1 MGNINSQEA
10 VYREKRNALKK
21 LYNMDKSQLDQLIQR
36 IQYEREN
43 NQANQNN
50 ILTNIE
56 LQRIL
61 INELRN
67 YQSTLLGRVP
77 TGEYNKVDNFLT
89 TMSRDIST
97 YNPLFNTAPREE
109 LKPRMDNLNS
119 INQFQQQSAQAP
131 AQTQISNDP
140 RKFMNLNQNFTKQ
153 ELKDSYRKLS
163 LKYHP
168 DRQNGS
174 AELFDTLTN
183 HYTTLMEELLLGDQG
198 KQYTELRNDSNSFL
212 ERQER
217 NPLQN
222 KKLSGNFNINQFNEL
237 YSQNRMTRADDDGY
251 NDWLTSNE
259 NKSEEPIRD
268 MGLNDGNFNSRFEA
282 NVPVPKTELIV
293 YKNPEELFSGGSSC
307 EVLGETEIKNFSGE
321 TKSMKYT
328 DLREAHTKTRLVDPS
343 MMRKVNPR
351 SIGEAKSQRSRIEDY
366 TDNEWSELEKHRIQK
381 EQEENT
387 RVVNLKSRD
396 DESFQKYDRIHKLM
410 LDNVYR

>member
-21 LYNMDKSQLDQLIQR
+21 LYNMDKSQLDQLTQR

-89 TMSRDIST
+89 TMSRDINM
-97 YNPLFNTAPREE
+97 YNPLFNTVPREE
-109 LKPRMDNLNS
+109 LKPRINNLNS
-119 INQFQQQSAQAP
+119 VNQFQQQSPQP
-131 AQTQISNDP
+131 RSTNDP
-140 RKFMNLNQNFTKQ
+140 RKFLNLNQNFTKQ

-183 HYTTLMEELLLGDQG
+183 HYTTLMEELLLKDQG

-217 NPLQN
+217 NPLRN
-222 KKLSGNFNINQFNEL
+222 KKLTGNFNINQFNEL
-237 YSQNRMTRADDDGY
+237 YTQNRMTRADDDGY
-251 NDWLTSNE
+251 NDWLNSNE

-282 NVPVPKTELIV
+282 NVPVPKNELIV
-293 YKNPEELFSGGSSC
+293 YKNPEELFSGGTSC

-321 TKSMKYT
+321 TKSIKYT

-351 SIGEAKSQRSRIEDY
+351 SIGEAKAQRSRIEDY
-366 TDNEWSELEKHRIQK
+366 TENEWSELEKDRIQK
-381 EQEENT
+381 EQEEN
-387 RVVNLKSRD
+387 RRIINLKSRD

>member
-21 LYNMDKSQLDQLIQR
+21 LYNMDKSQLDQLTQR

-89 TMSRDIST
+89 TMSRDINM
-97 YNPLFNTAPREE
+97 YNPLFNTVPREE
-109 LKPRMDNLNS
+109 LKPRINNLNS
-119 INQFQQQSAQAP
+119 VNQFQQQSPQP
-131 AQTQISNDP
+131 RSTNDP
-140 RKFMNLNQNFTKQ
+140 RKFLNLNQNFTKQ

-183 HYTTLMEELLLGDQG
+183 HYTTLMEELLLKDQG

-217 NPLQN
+217 NPLRN
-222 KKLSGNFNINQFNEL
+222 KKLTGNFNINQFNEL
-237 YSQNRMTRADDDGY
+237 YTQNRMTRADDDGY

-282 NVPVPKTELIV
+282 NVPVPKNELIV
-293 YKNPEELFSGGSSC
+293 YKNPEELFSGGTSC

-321 TKSMKYT
+321 TKSIKYT

-351 SIGEAKSQRSRIEDY
+351 SIGEAKAQRSRIEDY
-366 TDNEWSELEKHRIQK
+366 TENEWSELEKDRIQK
-381 EQEENT
+381 EQEEN
-387 RVVNLKSRD
+387 RRIINLKSRD

>member
-21 LYNMDKSQLDQLIQR
+21 LYNMDKSQLDQLTQR

-89 TMSRDIST
+89 TMSRDINM
-97 YNPLFNTAPREE
+97 YNPLFNTASREE
-109 LKPRMDNLNS
+109 LKPRINNLNS
-119 INQFQQQSAQAP
+119 VNQFQQQSPQP
-131 AQTQISNDP
+131 RSTNDP
-140 RKFMNLNQNFTKQ
+140 RKFLNLNQNFTKQ

-183 HYTTLMEELLLGDQG
+183 HYTTLMEELLLKDQG

-217 NPLQN
+217 NPLRN
-222 KKLSGNFNINQFNEL
+222 KKLTGNFNINQFNEL
-237 YSQNRMTRADDDGY
+237 YTQNRMTRADDDGY
-251 NDWLTSNE
+251 NDWLNSNE

-282 NVPVPKTELIV
+282 NVPVPKNELIV
-293 YKNPEELFSGGSSC
+293 YKNPEELFSGGTSC

-321 TKSMKYT
+321 TKSIKYT

-351 SIGEAKSQRSRIEDY
+351 SIGEAKAQRSRIEDY
-366 TDNEWSELEKHRIQK
+366 TENEWSELEKDRIQK
-381 EQEENT
+381 EQEEN
-387 RVVNLKSRD
+387 RRIINLKSRD

>member
-21 LYNMDKSQLDQLIQR
+21 LYNMDKSQLDQLTQR

-89 TMSRDIST
+89 TMSRDINT

-109 LKPRMDNLNS
+109 LKPRIPEPVN
-119 INQFQQQSAQAP
+119 
-131 AQTQISNDP
+131 QTQPQRQSTNYLSNDP

-174 AELFDTLTN
+174 AELFDALTN
-183 HYTTLMEELLLGDQG
+183 HYTTLMEELLLKDQG

-222 KKLSGNFNINQFNEL
+222 KKLSGNFSINQFNEL

-251 NDWLTSNE
+251 KDWLTSNE

-268 MGLNDGNFNSRFEA
+268 IGLTDGNFNSRFEA

-293 YKNPEELFSGGSSC
+293 YKNPDELFSGGSSC

-328 DLREAHTKTRLVDPS
+328 DLREAHTKSRLVDPS
-343 MMRKVNPR
+343 MMRNVNPR
-351 SIGEAKSQRSRIEDY
+351 SIGEAKAQRSRIEDY
-366 TDNEWSELEKHRIQK
+366 TENEWSELEKHRIQK

-396 DESFQKYDRIHKLM
+396 DESFQKYDKIHKLM